1 MSAIKNHIE
10 GIVVEAMSIED
21 AHIDA
26 VFHADTD
33 AVQIVWRAGAET
45 GTCGPH
51 YADIDDYDG
60 LNYWLDALE
69 ASGFKVAR

>member
-10 GIVVEAMSIED
+10 DLVVEAMSIED

-33 AVQIVWRAGAET
+33 AVQIAWRAGTET
-45 GTCGPH
+45 GTCGPC
-51 YADIDDYDG
+51 YADIDG
-60 LNYWLDALE
+60 LNYWLNALE

>member
-10 GIVVEAMSIED
+10 DLVVEAMSIED
-21 AHIDA
+21 AHVDA

-33 AVQIVWRAGAET
+33 AVQIAWRAGAET

-51 YADIDDYDG
+51 YADIDG

>member
-10 GIVVEAMSIED
+10 DLVVEAMSIED

-26 VFHADTD
+26 VFYADTD
-33 AVQIVWRAGAET
+33 AVQIAWRAGTET

>member
-10 GIVVEAMSIED
+10 DLVVEAMSIED

-26 VFHADTD
+26 VFYADTD